1 MRMGGVVM
9 TLWELLTKS
18 QTINIITNSNWWA
31 PSTTYWLHQIL
42 AVGVNWSIQYICPK
56 FQANHHTESAP
67 WASLTFIEAESLEHL
82 PLHKTKAK
90 CYQQTRYS
98 ELYMSNNRWTYQ
110 WDCWVCNNRVLQQI
124 KTWTTNMR
132 KIYKSWLYAPS
143 RTVKSTSGRP
153 MQVSGQWIRW
163 CVKSNW
169 FHYLS
174 IQHNGQGTPYDWQ
187 PDQTVLMGLKCS
199 KIAFP
204 EKSLLLG
211 V

>member
-1 MRMGGVVM
+1 M
-9 TLWELLTKS
+9 TLWELLTKC

-31 PSTTYWLHQIL
+31 PSTTYYFIRSWFAWNFGQIYCIL
-42 AVGVNWSIQYICPK
+42 K
-56 FQANHHTESAP
+56 FTESAP
-67 WASLTFIEAESLEHL
+67 WASLTFTEAEWLEHL

-90 CYQQTRYS
+90 CYQQARYS

-110 WDCWVCNNRVLQQI
+110 WDCWVCNNRILQQI

-143 RTVKSTSGRP
+143 RTIKSTRGRP

-187 PDQTVLMGLKCS
+187 PDQTVLKGLKCS

-204 EKSLLLG
+204 EKSLLSG